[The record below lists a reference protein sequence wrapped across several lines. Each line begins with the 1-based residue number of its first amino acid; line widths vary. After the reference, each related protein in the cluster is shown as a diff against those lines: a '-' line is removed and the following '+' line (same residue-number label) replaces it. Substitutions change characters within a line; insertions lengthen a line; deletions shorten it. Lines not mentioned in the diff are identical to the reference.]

1 MLSVWVFTKDAI
13 SAVCDWMARAMSL
26 KGSGGSAAP
35 ALRSSTPKMPGL
47 PIRTGA
53 GKSFSLCSGRFRW
66 TWGSPKQGG
75 QCVRPKKNVVHGMVN
90 PFGSK
95 RNSKNTKIQI
105 TAQMCQWTDNR
116 CKAVCLPTKKEI
128 SMKASIYNWISR
140 RWCKEGHS
148 TGFGLF
154 GVA

>member
-1 MLSVWVFTKDAI
+1 MLASSRSLLKFRYAEPESTLDRRLPYNTEASTEWPQGSFESGIQVVF
-13 SAVCDWMARAMSL
+13 VVF
-26 KGSGGSAAP
+26 G
-35 ALRSSTPKMPGL
+35 
-47 PIRTGA
+47 
-53 GKSFSLCSGRFRW
+53 SFSLDLGLSETRGPMRE
-66 TWGSPKQGG
+66 T
-75 QCVRPKKNVVHGMVN
+75 KKNVVHGMVN